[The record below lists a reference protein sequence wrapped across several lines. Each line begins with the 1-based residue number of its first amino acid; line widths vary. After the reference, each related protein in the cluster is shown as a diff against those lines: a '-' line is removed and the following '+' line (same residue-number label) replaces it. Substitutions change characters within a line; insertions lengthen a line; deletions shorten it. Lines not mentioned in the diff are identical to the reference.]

1 MVGDAKTL
9 AHGDRIILGAFAT
22 YVGIFIDTAHTKR
35 ALFKSSSSSSS
46 LNLLEDV
53 LCFRQSIA
61 EEKEEEEQE
70 QGLEVGLL
78 SPSNNSHDR
87 LEDIIESMDLS
98 ITDALREMMF
108 ANTMTQPS
116 PQTPLTTVTTTP
128 KATEAVKNKLVGEI
142 SMARQQMLE
151 ANSIAASLM
160 VHHLLSRPGKFHR
173 SLSHYISP
181 FSSQHRWIFAFVCK
195 LKVCPLMC
203 LRTLLCSEISTT
215 SSRMISLK
223 CVSSV
228 LRTSL
233 FTRQQLLMASLRK

>member
-160 VHHLLSRPGKFHR
+160 VDIRFCLQVKSVPIDVPEDPALFGDLNNFITYDKFEVCFQCFANLPVH
-173 SLSHYISP
+173 SSAASHG
-181 FSSQHRWIFAFVCK
+181 FSSQVT
-195 LKVCPLMC
+195 C
-203 LRTLLCSEISTT
+203 LRKKDYPHFVI
-215 SSRMISLK
+215 I
-223 CVSSV
+223 
-228 LRTSL
+228 
-233 FTRQQLLMASLRK
+233 